1 MHYQVIAP
9 LIYSVSSLSEQIS
22 RPAEVSSNLHLD
34 IFDGPI
40 LFRDANPKML
50 YISESDDTLVV
61 SQNLCS
67 SSIFINANPQAMI
80 IHIKSFKE
88 IVDLQR
94 R

>member
-9 LIYSVSSLSEQIS
+9 LIYSVSSLSEKIS

-40 LFRDANPKML
+40 LFRDANLKML

-67 SSIFINANPQAMI
+67 SFREISSSMQ
-80 IHIKSFKE
+80 IH
-88 IVDLQR
+88 R